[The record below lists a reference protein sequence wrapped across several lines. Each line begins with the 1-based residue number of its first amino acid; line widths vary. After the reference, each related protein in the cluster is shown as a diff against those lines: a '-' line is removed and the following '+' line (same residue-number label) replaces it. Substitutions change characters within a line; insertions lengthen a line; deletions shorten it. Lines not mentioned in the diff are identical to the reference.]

1 MKDKYVQ
8 QFDDVMQELE
18 YIREWINKDKNKF
31 DKKTKYL
38 VAYAVIKASGSLE
51 VVFKNII
58 FDYLSFNTR
67 EATSLYLEKMILDS
81 SCNPN
86 AGNMSNM
93 LQNISSS
100 KRKIFDEKV
109 KESEK
114 KDKLNSLVQL
124 RNDFAHGD
132 SINISIDTVIKY
144 FDAGKSIVYILD
156 EVVNS
161 EAGD

>member
-1 MKDKYVQ
+1 MKDKYIQ

-58 FDYLSFNTR
+58 FDFLSFNTI
-67 EATSLYLEKMILDS
+67 EETSLYLEKMILDS

-86 AGNMSNM
+86 TGNMSNM

-100 KRKIFDEKV
+100 KRKIFDKKV

-132 SINISIDTVIKY
+132 SINISIDTVITY

-161 EAGD
+161 EVGD